1 MLNVATNLPKFNCI
15 CIKKAFLLGEIRNI
29 LFVKLPFRTVFVAC
43 AVERMLA
50 SVLRIYAS
58 WVKGFKLKS

>member
-1 MLNVATNLPKFNCI
+1 MLN

-43 AVERMLA
+43 AVGRMLA

-58 WVKGFKLKS
+58 WVEGFKLKS